1 MYYYVC
7 DDSSKS
13 RTKTKRERLI
23 SLSSEKERERERE
36 KERDENEERESVLVL
51 NASLSLSLLFESST
65 STPKKGLSVEKRA
78 LYSSKEAKKKKC
90 CVSFVC
96 VCAQKSPL
104 FQVYNNT
111 LYTSTNTE

>member
-51 NASLSLSLLFESST
+51 NASLSLSSFRVLNVD
-65 STPKKGLSVEKRA
+65 PQKRS
-78 LYSSKEAKKKKC
+78 LCREE
-90 CVSFVC
+90 SFVLLKRSEEEEMLRFFC
-96 VCAQKSPL
+96 VCVRAKVSSFSSL
-104 FQVYNNT
+104 
-111 LYTSTNTE
+111 